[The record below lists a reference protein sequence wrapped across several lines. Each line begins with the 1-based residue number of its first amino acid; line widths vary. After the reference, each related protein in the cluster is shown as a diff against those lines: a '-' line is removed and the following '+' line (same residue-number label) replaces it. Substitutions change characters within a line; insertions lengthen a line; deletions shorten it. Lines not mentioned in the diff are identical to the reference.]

1 MLKDH
6 QRSVIRRHARN
17 IQAHLIISTEAV
29 YLRAFIDD
37 VHQDIDV
44 CQLGIMFTA
53 TLGSLQSLLV
63 LLEFAFENDR
73 YETALALVGVT
84 LVRL

>member
-1 MLKDH
+1 M
-6 QRSVIRRHARN
+6 RRHAGN
-17 IQAHLIISTEAV
+17 VQAHLIVSTKAV

-37 VHQDIDV
+37 IHQDVHV
-44 CQLGIMFTA
+44 CQFGIMFTA

-73 YETALALVGVT
+73 YEAALALVGVA